1 MGKSRNKKN
10 TEKKTVLFID
20 DESKWL
26 KTIKQTLEGE
36 PVRIVTADSG
46 EAALK
51 KLQRKLPD
59 LILSDVRMPTMNGF
73 DLFMKVKDNP
83 RLKDVP
89 YIFMSSIDDFDAIR
103 TAKEIG
109 ADGYIEKPFDSEK
122 IRLIINDLI
131 TKFNRT

>member
-109 ADGYIEKPFDSEK
+109 ADGYIEKPFDLEK

>member
-1 MGKSRNKKN
+1 MGKTGNKKK
-10 TEKKTVLFID
+10 TEKKTVFFID

-51 KLQRKLPD
+51 KLQRKPPD

-73 DLFMKVKDNP
+73 DLFMRVKDNP

>member
-1 MGKSRNKKN
+1 MTISKKKSG

-26 KTIKQTLEGE
+26 KTVKQTLEGE
-36 PVRIVTADSG
+36 AVKILTADSG

-51 KLQRKLPD
+51 KIQKRAPD
-59 LILSDVRMPTMNGF
+59 LILSDVRMPMMNGF
-73 DLFMKVKDNP
+73 DLFMKVKDDP
-83 RLKDVP
+83 KLKDVP
-89 YIFMSSIDDFDAIR
+89 YIFMSSIDDFDAKR

-122 IRLIINDLI
+122 IRSIVNDLI
-131 TKFNRT
+131 TKFKHT